1 MRGNALSPL
10 VRGLIGVL
18 IVVTVLIVGYFVYL
32 AFVIGA

>member
-10 VRGLIGVL
+10 IRGLIGVL
-18 IVVTVLIVGYFVYL
+18 IVATVLVIGYFVYL